1 MAERERGHLG
11 MTHNPFAQPSAGF
24 FERGDCKAHLDL
36 LGNVDQWGC
45 KVLLVTGP
53 RGAGKSVLYRESR
66 GRLAVEFVVA
76 RVVGT
81 LVNTRRE
88 VLSAVA
94 QGLGGSAQ
102 DNANSSALASLIA
115 RSVGRGDEADPS
127 CVVLVDDAD
136 ALEPDAIEAL
146 FKLTG
151 ETSLRLVLFGE
162 AHLAPT
168 VERVSARL
176 DVECREIPLA
186 GLNGGDARDYLEW
199 RFAEAK
205 YRGRLPFTDQQVSEV
220 VRLGEGFPGK
230 MNQLA
235 NALLAKLE
243 TGELRAQPARFPPQH
258 RVLAVLVALVAG
270 LAYLI
275 WHQAPPQSGA
285 VEVVRQPEADA
296 VEPDDREDAEPA
308 RIVVEPVRVADH
320 RSDPTSAKPLPG
332 DAELSAEVSERQLQ
346 PVLEEPQLQVQVVES
361 LPEGGQHSA
370 AWHDEA
376 WLLQQSPGTYTIQL
390 VSVSS
395 AERAHAYVLAQPD
408 PGQMAVYRLQ
418 RDGRE
423 LHVILYGIYVTQ
435 EEARIEADRLP
446 ESVGSVRPW
455 VRSMAQVQ
463 RAMGGA

>member
-1 MAERERGHLG
+1 
-11 MTHNPFAQPSAGF
+11 
-24 FERGDCKAHLDL
+24 
-36 LGNVDQWGC
+36 
-45 KVLLVTGP
+45 
-53 RGAGKSVLYRESR
+53 
-66 GRLAVEFVVA
+66 
-76 RVVGT
+76 
-81 LVNTRRE
+81 
-88 VLSAVA
+88 
-94 QGLGGSAQ
+94 
-102 DNANSSALASLIA
+102 
-115 RSVGRGDEADPS
+115 
-127 CVVLVDDAD
+127 
-136 ALEPDAIEAL
+136 
-146 FKLTG
+146 
-151 ETSLRLVLFGE
+151 
-162 AHLAPT
+162 
-168 VERVSARL
+168 
-176 DVECREIPLA
+176 
-186 GLNGGDARDYLEW
+186 
-199 RFAEAK
+199 
-205 YRGRLPFTDQQVSEV
+205 
-220 VRLGEGFPGK
+220 
-230 MNQLA
+230 
-235 NALLAKLE
+235 
-243 TGELRAQPARFPPQH
+243 
-258 RVLAVLVALVAG
+258 
-270 LAYLI
+270 
-275 WHQAPPQSGA
+275 
-285 VEVVRQPEADA
+285 
-296 VEPDDREDAEPA
+296 
-308 RIVVEPVRVADH
+308 VVEPVRVADH